1 MALKHKVLHSYN
13 SHWLCIVK
21 LSFKDPYFLCVLPW
35 KKKKSIQKWY
45 FVCTCSLLHRYFL
58 LSWGVL
64 ALLNKRKKQA
74 EQAQVLDFTL
84 LSCQPPPLLRF
95 APPLSDSKTYALE
108 GAGRKQFGPQPV
120 CTLGHRAEI
129 QKAGSVLFSKIDTA
143 LSSLYL
149 FFLVV

>member
-1 MALKHKVLHSYN
+1 M
-13 SHWLCIVK
+13 
-21 LSFKDPYFLCVLPW
+21 
-35 KKKKSIQKWY
+35 
-45 FVCTCSLLHRYFL
+45 
-58 LSWGVL
+58 L

-95 APPLSDSKTYALE
+95 APPQLSDSKTYALE
-108 GAGRKQFGPQPV
+108 GAGCKQFGPQPV
-120 CTLGHRAEI
+120 CTLGHSAEI
-129 QKAGSVLFSKIDTA
+129 RKAGSVLFSKIDTA